1 MTRTLLVVGHGMV
14 GHRLMEQLRARDPAR
29 TWRVVAVGEEHH
41 LAYDRVGLSAYLD
54 GKSRGD
60 LTLVGADLLNDPR
73 VDLLLG
79 SPVTEVDRAARTART
94 AHGAHLRYDALVL
107 ATGSRPFV
115 PPVPGH
121 DQAGC
126 FVYRTFD
133 DLDALRAAA
142 RPGRPGVVVGGGL
155 LGLEAANALRLL
167 GMRARVVENGAHL
180 MPAQLDAGAA
190 AVLHRHV
197 AGLGLGLHCGT
208 SVASV
213 DAGPDGRVTSVTLGD
228 GTVLDADVVVFAA
241 GVRPRDELA
250 GPLGLA
256 RGGRGGFAVD
266 AFCRTADERVWAI
279 GECAAVDGRCHGLV
293 APGYRMAD
301 SVARQLTG
309 DVPEPFD
316 ATDTPTTL
324 KLLGVTVATV
334 GSVQAGHGQAVE
346 AVFAEGTDRYAK
358 VLLSRDGGALLGAVV
373 AGGTGPSVAIRSLVG
388 HRPPPDLEH
397 LLLPRSPSAAPP
409 ERTFQS

>member
-14 GHRLMEQLRARDPAR
+14 GHRFVEQLRLRDPGR
-29 TWRVVAVGEEHH
+29 TWRVVVVGEEHH
-41 LAYDRVGLSAYLD
+41 LAYDRVGLSSYLD

-60 LTLVGADLLNDPR
+60 LTLVGAELLNDPR

-79 SPVTEVDRAARTART
+79 SAVTAVDGDSRTART

-115 PPVPGH
+115 PPVPGRDH
-121 DQAGC
+121 DGC

-142 RPGRPGVVVGGGL
+142 RPGRVGVVVGGGL
-155 LGLEAANALRLL
+155 LGLEAAGALRLL
-167 GMRARVVENGAHL
+167 GMSARIVETGPHL

-190 AVLHRHV
+190 EVLHRHV
-197 AGLGLGLHCGT
+197 TDLDIGLHCAT

-213 DAGPDGRVTSVTLGD
+213 DAGADGRVASVTLGD
-228 GTVLDADVVVFAA
+228 GAVLDADVVVFAA

-250 GPLGLA
+250 APLGLA
-256 RGGRGGFAVD
+256 RGERGGFAVD

-309 DVPEPFD
+309 QVPEPFD
-316 ATDTPTTL
+316 STDTPVAL

-334 GSVQAGHGQAVE
+334 GSVRPDPAQAVE
-346 AVFAEGTDRYAK
+346 AVFTEGTDRYAK
-358 VLLSRDGGALLGAVV
+358 VLLSRDGGALLGAVL
-373 AGGTGPSVAIRSLVG
+373 AGHTGSSALIRSLVG
-388 HRPPPDLEH
+388 RRPPADLEH
-397 LLLPRSPSAAPP
+397 LLLP
-409 ERTFQS
+409 